1 MNKFENGNKPK
12 RVPAAIA
19 DGLAADDSSCLSL
32 FDISLP
38 STSSTLIADLMK
50 GTDITDGSLA
60 DAESSNC
67 TTISATRI
75 LRESPV
81 DGKLLETDINDIS
94 LSSFLG
100 HLDAVY
106 DNEVAHRRRDND
118 QMNISII
125 SESSVD
131 YIARFE
137 DIAAE
142 LRAQQ
147 E

>member
-1 MNKFENGNKPK
+1 MGPTAQGEEEEGRGEEN
-12 RVPAAIA
+12 
-19 DGLAADDSSCLSL
+19 
-32 FDISLP
+32 
-38 STSSTLIADLMK
+38 
-50 GTDITDGSLA
+50 IT
-60 DAESSNC
+60 
-67 TTISATRI
+67 TTISTTKI
-75 LRESPV
+75 LRETPGGGGELV
-81 DGKLLETDINDIS
+81 ETDINDIS

-106 DNEVAHRRRDND
+106 ESEAAVTARRRDGD

-147 E
+147 QQHEQQEPDAIAEIEVHRT